1 MKDKI
6 VQYFTRSESTKHILT
21 LMSGTVIAQA
31 IPVAITPILSR
42 IYTEA
47 DFGLL
52 SVYVSLASIVAVI
65 ATGRYEMA
73 ILLPEE
79 DEDAVNIAA
88 LSLTI
93 VTGFTL
99 LSFLL
104 VVFFHSYITGLLGN
118 RAIGPWLY
126 FVPVSIF
133 FLGLF
138 NVLTYFNNRLK
149 AYKDIAKATIYK
161 SVASAF
167 IQISVGL
174 LRAGATGLIS
184 GNIISAMVSNVRLLR
199 NIVKDKVLMGKIT
212 FSQMKKMA
220 GRYRNFPKFSM
231 WAILANALSVH
242 LVNLIIV
249 PLYSTATL
257 GFYFMVQRV
266 LGLPVG
272 LIGNSAAQVFM
283 REASQEKQQYGNAT
297 KTFRS
302 MFKKMLFVGFP
313 SFLFLFFVIKFVFIF
328 FLGENWA
335 VAGDYARILV
345 PYFFTKFISSPMSIM
360 LIVFEKQKMELLV
373 NVLAISVSVGTLLLT
388 SGFMNF
394 IYWFSGI
401 MSVIY
406 ILLIFY
412 YYRLSK
418 GGANG

>member
-1 MKDKI
+1 MKNRI
-6 VQYFTRSESTKHILT
+6 VKYFNRSESTKHILT

-31 IPVAITPILSR
+31 IPVAVTPILSR

-52 SVYVSLASIVAVI
+52 SVYVSIATIIAVI

-73 ILLPEE
+73 ILLPEK

-93 VTGFTL
+93 ITGFTL
-99 LSFLL
+99 LSFLIVL
-104 VVFFHSYITGLLGN
+104 FFNSYITGLLGN

-149 AYKDIAKATIYK
+149 AYKDIAKATVYK
-161 SVASAF
+161 SLASAF
-167 IQISVGL
+167 IQVSVGL
-174 LRAGATGLIS
+174 LKAGATGLIS
-184 GNIISAMVSNVRLLR
+184 GNIVSGLVSNARLLR
-199 NIVKDKVLMGKIT
+199 NIVKDKVLMGKV
-212 FSQMKKMA
+212 SLSRMKTLAK
-220 GRYRNFPKFSM
+220 RYRNFPKYSM
-231 WAILANALSVH
+231 WAILANSLSVN
-242 LVNLIIV
+242 LINLIIV
-249 PLYSTATL
+249 PLYSAATL

-283 REASQEKQQYGNAT
+283 REASQEKQQYGNAR
-297 KTFRS
+297 KTFKS
-302 MFKKMLFVGFP
+302 MLKKMLFVGVP
-313 SFLFLFFVIKFVFIF
+313 SFAFLFFVIKFVFIF

-335 VAGDYARILV
+335 IAGDYARVLV
-345 PYFFTKFISSPMSIM
+345 PYFFTKFISSPLSIM
-360 LIVFEKQKMELLV
+360 LIVFEKQRMELII
-373 NVLAISVSVGTLLLT
+373 NILAISISVGTILLT
-388 SGFMNF
+388 SCFMDF
-394 IYWFSGI
+394 IYWFTAI
-401 MSVIY
+401 MSVTY

-418 GGANG
+418 GDLV